1 MLDQLVAAAG
11 AALVAAMAT
20 DTWERSR
27 GAVVSLWQ
35 RAHPERAE
43 TIEAELAEVRD
54 EVLSARG
61 TADEETEQALV
72 ADWQRRLR
80 RLVRDDPRLAD
91 ELRRVLDEAL
101 IPALPPA
108 AQDRVAQISIK
119 ATTSGHGRT
128 TILGQGTQHN
138 H

>member
-1 MLDQLVAAAG
+1 M
-11 AALVAAMAT
+11 
-20 DTWERSR
+20 
-27 GAVVSLWQ
+27 
-35 RAHPERAE
+35 
-43 TIEAELAEVRD
+43 
-54 EVLSARG
+54 
-61 TADEETEQALV
+61 

-119 ATTSGHGRT
+119 ATTSGMAEPPSSGRVRST
-128 TILGQGTQHN
+128 TTDRADALILTKESTTSS
-138 H
+138 